1 MTRPRASEVLRFFIP
16 LALTGAL
23 LVLVTYAVGQQI
35 LRQGA
40 NEPQLGM
47 AEDLAGTLADSPA
60 GPSTLIPSVD
70 IGVSLSPYLVIYDA
84 YGTPVTGTGTLHGA
98 LPTLPAGVFDV
109 VRGKGQDR
117 ITWQPESDVRE
128 AVVVVPVSGG
138 AGGFVMGGRSLSY
151 IEAEVDQLGLLCLA
165 GLAALLIAA
174 LAGAYIAARLKR

>member
-1 MTRPRASEVLRFFIP
+1 MTRMRTKEMLRIFVP

-23 LVLVTYAVGQQI
+23 LICVTYAVGQQL

-40 NEPQLGM
+40 NEPQLGL
-47 AEDLAGTLADSPA
+47 AEDLASTLADNPA
-60 GPSTLIPSVD
+60 GPSTLTPSVD
-70 IGVSLSPYLVIYDA
+70 IGASLSPYLVVYDA

-117 ITWQPESDVRE
+117 ITWQPESGVRE

-138 AGGFVMGGRSLSY
+138 AGGFVMGGRSLAY
-151 IEAEVDQLGLLCLA
+151 VEWEVNELGVISLA
-165 GLAALLIAA
+165 GLAVMLLAA
-174 LAGAYIAARLKR
+174 LAGAYVASRL